1 MRRLTRL
8 LGATL
13 LVALVGCS
21 PGAPAASGG
30 APTGRPTEVV
40 RDDLQE
46 TYELTWGDPGTRR
59 AAEVLARVE
68 YEERL
73 AQCLAERGAGHVPG
87 PFVDAGER
95 EPGPLSWF
103 DPLLPV
109 DGAGD
114 LLVPRERPTAEL
126 VPTRTWPGR
135 APTSADLEACV
146 PGPPEVPAVDPALD
160 DRLYELVEDALG
172 DAVEVDGYGACLAD
186 AGFEAATRD
195 DLVDVVLLE
204 RTADGAPG
212 QRERDAVVADAACRA
227 DAHGAAMAA
236 LDEPLRAF
244 REQHAVELAALPGRA
259 AALEQQAREAADRI
273 GLAIDW

>member
-73 AQCLAERGAGHVPG
+73 AQCLAERGAR
-87 PFVDAGER
+87 AR
-95 EPGPLSWF
+95 
-103 DPLLPV
+103 
-109 DGAGD
+109 
-114 LLVPRERPTAEL
+114 PRARSSTPA
-126 VPTRTWPGR
+126 
-135 APTSADLEACV
+135 SAS
-146 PGPPEVPAVDPALD
+146 PA
-160 DRLYELVEDALG
+160 R
-172 DAVEVDGYGACLAD
+172 
-186 AGFEAATRD
+186 
-195 DLVDVVLLE
+195 
-204 RTADGAPG
+204 
-212 QRERDAVVADAACRA
+212 
-227 DAHGAAMAA
+227 
-236 LDEPLRAF
+236 
-244 REQHAVELAALPGRA
+244 
-259 AALEQQAREAADRI
+259 
-273 GLAIDW
+273 